1 MRIGDKIKVCGEVQ
15 RYTVQAFDERHVVMT
30 KPFNARK
37 TYLYSI
43 VDLERKWRGPIGLVF
58 GLPIHVNSPE
68 GAAELLSMMNDEG
81 FQVSRRH
88 GVDLTENELRQLAT
102 HPSDEGGR
110 DA

>member
-1 MRIGDKIKVCGEVQ
+1 MRIGDKIKVCREVQ
-15 RYTVQAFDERHVVMT
+15 RYTVQALDDRYVIMT

-43 VDLERKWRGPIGLVF
+43 IDLEKKTRGPIALVF

-68 GAAELLSMMNDEG
+68 GAKELLGMMNEEG

-88 GVDLTENELRQLAT
+88 GVDLTGPEIEQLRPANT
-102 HPSDEGGR
+102 SGEAGDG
-110 DA
+110 